1 MPEPM
6 PIPRPIP
13 NVEYKDFSLKI
24 HSRYGRLDRV
34 IKAQMELTY
43 RCNLHCVHCYTDPYN
58 KREFF
63 PREMTFA
70 EVARILDEMA
80 DLEILYLNLTGG
92 DIFMRPDFFQIY
104 DYAYRKGFLLMLYT
118 NGTLFTQAI
127 IDRLKRLPPFSIDIS
142 CHSVEEAAFDR
153 FTQVPGSFR
162 QFMKGM
168 ELLRHSGLPFCFR
181 TKAMNWNK
189 EEIPQIRQFVES
201 FGQPFGFTTSLSPRL
216 NGDLSSL
223 DYRLSPEDRR
233 VLNGPAHD
241 HDAGDEASCA
251 TQHNETTQEDLT
263 AWLSSPP
270 NRLYRCGCASIEI
283 HISAWGELGTCTMQY
298 EHRASLRE
306 YSVKDAIAKV
316 FGEVRARRY
325 TTASPCRICD
335 IYAFC
340 DKNPSDAS
348 RETGDPEAPIPY
360 DCDVAL
366 DRAQRTLHRELIH
379 PLRAPLLSQAKL

>member
-1 MPEPM
+1 MPET
-6 PIPRPIP
+6 RLIP

-24 HSRYGRLDRV
+24 HSRYGQLDRV

-58 KREFF
+58 AREFF

-70 EVARILDEMA
+70 EITRILDEMA
-80 DLEILYLNLTGG
+80 DLEVLYLNLTGG
-92 DIFMRPDFFQIY
+92 DIFMRSDFFQIY

-118 NGTLFTQAI
+118 NGTLFTRAI
-127 IDRLKRLPPFSIDIS
+127 IDRLKQAPPFSIDIS
-142 CHSVEEAAFDR
+142 CHSVNEEAFDR

-162 QFMKGM
+162 NFMKGM
-168 ELLRHSGLPFCFR
+168 DLLRSSGLPFCFK

-189 EEIPQIRQFVES
+189 EELPRIKQFVES
-201 FGQPFGFTTSLSPRL
+201 FGQSFGFSTSLSPRL

-223 DYRLSPEDRR
+223 DYRLSPKDLRALDGQAQDREGEEEPCR
-233 VLNGPAHD
+233 DLHET
-241 HDAGDEASCA
+241 EA
-251 TQHNETTQEDLT
+251 
-263 AWLSSPP
+263 PP
-270 NRLYRCGCASIEI
+270 DRFYRCGCATTEI

-306 YSVKDAIAKV
+306 YSLKDAIEKV
-316 FGEVRARRY
+316 FSKVRARRY
-325 TTASPCRICD
+325 TTASPCRTCD

-340 DKNPSDAS
+340 KKSPSDAR

-366 DRAQRTLHRELIH
+366 DRAERMLHRTLIH
-379 PLRAPLLSQAKL
+379 PLRSPLLNQAKL

>member
-1 MPEPM
+1 MPD
-6 PIPRPIP
+6 PRPIP
-13 NVEYKDFSLKI
+13 TVEYRDFSLKI

-58 KREFF
+58 AREFF

-70 EVARILDEMA
+70 EITRILDEMA

-92 DIFMRPDFFQIY
+92 DIFLRPDFFQIY

-118 NGTLFTQAI
+118 NGTLFTRAI
-127 IDRLKRLPPFSIDIS
+127 IDRLKQAPPFSIDIS
-142 CHSVEEAAFDR
+142 CHSVNEEAFDR

-162 QFMKGM
+162 QFTKGM

-216 NGDLSSL
+216 NGDTSSL
-223 DYRLSPEDRR
+223 EYRLSPEDLR
-233 VLNGPAHD
+233 VLDGQAQDREDDEEPCSNPHE
-241 HDAGDEASCA
+241 AGA
-251 TQHNETTQEDLT
+251 
-263 AWLSSPP
+263 SPP
-270 NRLYRCGCASIEI
+270 ERLYRCGCATNAI
-283 HISAWGELGTCTMQY
+283 HINAWAELGTCTMQY
-298 EHRASLRE
+298 AHRASLRDH
-306 YSVKDAIAKV
+306 SLKDAIAKV
-316 FGEVRARRY
+316 FSEVRAQRY
-325 TTASPCRICD
+325 TSASPCRTCE

-340 DKNPSDAS
+340 DKSPGDAS
-348 RETGDPEAPIPY
+348 RETGDAEAPIPY
-360 DCDVAL
+360 DCAVAL
-366 DRAQRTLHRELIH
+366 DRAERTLHRELIH
-379 PLRAPLLSQAKL
+379 PLAIAKR